1 MVLFKLLA
9 LPFSLPA
16 AGVKFVFN
24 QLIET
29 AEQEMMDDGP
39 VKEALLELQMKLEE
53 GEIEEEDFAEQ
64 EAALFQRLRD
74 IRAYREQRYREMIA
88 RMQEQQGEEAAE
100 LGELRGPISYQSGSV
115 VIETDLD
122 GDEER

>member
-1 MVLFKLLA
+1 MVLFKLLG

-39 VKEALLELQMKLEE
+39 VKEALLELQMRLEE
-53 GEIEEEDFAEQ
+53 GEIEEAEFAEQ
-64 EAALFQRLRD
+64 ELVLFQRLRE
-74 IRAYREQRYREMIA
+74 IRAYREQKFREMIA
-88 RMQEQQGEEAAE
+88 RAQEEQDEEA
-100 LGELRGPISYQSGSV
+100 GDLRGPISYQAGSV

-122 GDEER
+122 DDEER

>member
-1 MVLFKLLA
+1 MVLFKLLG

-29 AEQEMMDDGP
+29 AEQELMDDGP

-53 GEIEEEDFAEQ
+53 GEIEEEEFAEQ
-64 EAALFQRLRD
+64 ELVLFQRLRE
-74 IRAYREQRYREMIA
+74 IRAYREQKFREMIA
-88 RMQEQQGEEAAE
+88 QMQEEQEEEA
-100 LGELRGPISYQSGSV
+100 GDLRGPIAYQAGSV

-122 GDEER
+122 HDEEER

>member
-1 MVLFKLLA
+1 VVLFKLLG

-39 VKEALLELQMKLEE
+39 VKEALLELQMRLEE
-53 GEIEEEDFAEQ
+53 GEIGEEEFAEQ
-64 EAALFQRLRD
+64 ELVLFQRLRE
-74 IRAYREQRYREMIA
+74 IRAYREQKFREMIA
-88 RMQEQQGEEAAE
+88 RMQEEQEEE
-100 LGELRGPISYQSGSV
+100 VGELRGPISYQAGSV

-122 GDEER
+122 HDEER

>member
-1 MVLFKLLA
+1 VVLFKLLG

-53 GEIEEEDFAEQ
+53 GEISEEDFAEQ
-64 EAALFQRLRD
+64 ELVLFQRLRD
-74 IRAYREQRYREMIA
+74 IRAYREQKFREMIA
-88 RMQEQQGEEAAE
+88 RQQEEQEEE
-100 LGELRGPISYQSGSV
+100 VGELRGPISYQAGSV
-115 VIETDLD
+115 VIETDLE

>member
-1 MVLFKLLA
+1 MVLFKLLG

-39 VKEALLELQMKLEE
+39 VKEALLELQMRLED
-53 GEIEEEDFAEQ
+53 GEIEEEEFAEQ
-64 EAALFQRLRD
+64 ELVLFQRLRE
-74 IRAYREQRYREMIA
+74 IRAYREQRFREMVA
-88 RMQEQQGEEAAE
+88 RAQEEPAE
-100 LGELRGPISYQSGSV
+100 DVGELRGPISYRAGSV

-122 GDEER
+122 HDEER

>member
-1 MVLFKLLA
+1 MVLFKLLG

-53 GEIEEEDFAEQ
+53 GEIEEEEFAEQ
-64 EAALFQRLRD
+64 ELLLFQRLRE
-74 IRAYREQRYREMIA
+74 IRAYREQKFREMIA
-88 RMQEQQGEEAAE
+88 RAQEEQEEE
-100 LGELRGPISYQSGSV
+100 VGELRGPISYQAGSV

-122 GDEER
+122 SDGER

>member
-1 MVLFKLLA
+1 MVLFKLLG

-39 VKEALLELQMKLEE
+39 VKEALLELQMRLEE
-53 GEIEEEDFAEQ
+53 GEIDEEEFAEH
-64 EAALFQRLRD
+64 ELVLFQRLRE
-74 IRAYREQRYREMIA
+74 IRAYREQKFREMVA
-88 RMQEQQGEEAAE
+88 RMQEEQEEE
-100 LGELRGPISYQSGSV
+100 VGELRGPISYQAGSV

-122 GDEER
+122 HDEER

>member
-1 MVLFKLLA
+1 MVLFKLLG

-53 GEIEEEDFAEQ
+53 GEISEEDFAEQ
-64 EAALFQRLRD
+64 ELVLFQRLRE
-74 IRAYREQRYREMIA
+74 IRAYREQKFREMIA
-88 RMQEQQGEEAAE
+88 RMQEEQEEE
-100 LGELRGPISYQSGSV
+100 VGELRGPISYQSGSV

-122 GDEER
+122 GEEER

>member
-1 MVLFKLLA
+1 MVLFKLLG

-29 AEQEMMDDGP
+29 AEQELMDDGP

-53 GEIEEEDFAEQ
+53 GEIDEEEFAEQ
-64 EAALFQRLRD
+64 EAVLFQRLRE
-74 IRAYREQRYREMIA
+74 IRAYREQKFREMIA
-88 RMQEQQGEEAAE
+88 QMQEEQEEEA
-100 LGELRGPISYQSGSV
+100 GDLRGPISYQAGSV

-122 GDEER
+122 HDEEER

>member
-1 MVLFKLLA
+1 VVLFKLLG

-53 GEIEEEDFAEQ
+53 GEIEEDDFAEQ
-64 EAALFQRLRD
+64 ELALFQRLRE
-74 IRAYREQRYREMIA
+74 IRAYREQKFREMIA
-88 RMQEQQGEEAAE
+88 RQQEEQEEE
-100 LGELRGPISYQSGSV
+100 VGDLRGPISYQAGSV
-115 VIETDLD
+115 VIETDLES
-122 GDEER
+122 DEER

>member
-1 MVLFKLLA
+1 MVLFKLLG

-53 GEIEEEDFAEQ
+53 GEIEEEEFAEQ
-64 EAALFQRLRD
+64 ELALFQRLRE
-74 IRAYREQRYREMIA
+74 IRAYREQKFREMIA
-88 RMQEQQGEEAAE
+88 RQQEEQEEE
-100 LGELRGPISYQSGSV
+100 VGELRGPISYQAGSV

-122 GDEER
+122 SDEEER

>member
-1 MVLFKLLA
+1 MVLFKLLG

-53 GEIEEEDFAEQ
+53 GEISEEVFAET
-64 EAALFQRLRD
+64 ELVLFQRLRE
-74 IRAYREQRYREMIA
+74 IRAYREQKFREMIA
-88 RMQEQQGEEAAE
+88 RMQEEQEGEV
-100 LGELRGPISYQSGSV
+100 GELRGPISYQAGSV

-122 GDEER
+122 HDEER

>member
-1 MVLFKLLA
+1 MVLFKLLG

-39 VKEALLELQMKLEE
+39 VKEALLELQMRLEE
-53 GEIEEEDFAEQ
+53 GEIDEEEFAEH
-64 EAALFQRLRD
+64 ELVLFQRLRE
-74 IRAYREQRYREMIA
+74 IRAYREQKFREMVA
-88 RMQEQQGEEAAE
+88 RMQEEQEEGV
-100 LGELRGPISYQSGSV
+100 GELRGPISYQAGSV

-122 GDEER
+122 HDEER